1 MGDATNTNTGKCIN
15 SVTNITSTL
24 HHSSPPP
31 PPPIYTLSKLPNQK
45 NTPPNPTFTPK
56 CCPKLHATQYKYFG
70 ENTVHTN
77 KCVLSTAQAA
87 ITAATLPAANT
98 VCTATCPKNTPH
110 PPPLRSSNIV
120 VADVQ

>member
-1 MGDATNTNTGKCIN
+1 MYYL
-15 SVTNITSTL
+15 SYITSTL
-24 HHSSPPP
+24 FHTL
-31 PPPIYTLSKLPNQK
+31 PPIYTLSKLPNQN

-56 CCPKLHATQYKYFG
+56 CCPKLHATQYRYFG

-87 ITAATLPAANT
+87 MTAATLPAANT

-110 PPPLRSSNIV
+110 PAPLPSARALRSSSMV